1 MRASL
6 SPGDFELSGPA
17 LLRKAFFPRQCL
29 TITDLSKIL
38 GVSRDRIY
46 KRIQAGRLNLRVYRD
61 EANRPLVLLEDLISY
76 LYSSAESS
84 HPDTPPDVPK
94 GRKA

>member
-1 MRASL
+1 MSASL
-6 SPGDFELSGPA
+6 SPRDFEFSGPA
-17 LLRKAFFPRQCL
+17 LLRKAFFPRQWL
-29 TITDLSKIL
+29 TITDISKIL
-38 GVSRDRIY
+38 GVSRDRVY

-76 LYSSAESS
+76 LY
-84 HPDTPPDVPK
+84 PPNTPPSVPK